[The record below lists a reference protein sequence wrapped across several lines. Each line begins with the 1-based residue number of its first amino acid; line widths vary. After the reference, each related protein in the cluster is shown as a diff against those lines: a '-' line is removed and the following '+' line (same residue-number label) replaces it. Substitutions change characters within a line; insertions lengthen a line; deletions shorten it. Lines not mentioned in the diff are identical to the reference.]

1 LNVVKKAD
9 IDSLPSHSV
18 TTEKLM
24 AAGPATLSFMGTV
37 RDGFSQMPALHRAL
51 PAIGSLAV
59 LLAIAGALI
68 PSFLLPER
76 LLLLGQQVAPLAL
89 VAIGQTLVVL
99 IGGIDLSVGAV
110 LTFSLVLGA
119 GISRGS
125 DALLPL
131 AILGCVGLGAG
142 IGLVNGV
149 LVTRLRLPALIS
161 TLAIAVLVDG
171 AAWVYTNGAPNG
183 SMPELL
189 QFAANGRAGIVPVA
203 DVIVLVVFAAVL
215 ILLTR
220 TVFGRRLYAVGANPR
235 TARLTGIHVERV
247 TVIAYV
253 LCGALAAAAGLLL
266 GGYIAVGT
274 LKAGEA
280 YVLNS
285 LAVVLIGGTS
295 LSGGEGG
302 VIGTIVGVAILAVL
316 TALLIQLSVPI
327 ALRSVLLAAIVV
339 VGAILQ
345 GRRMAK

>member
-1 LNVVKKAD
+1 MTTATGTLSVFGTIRDA
-9 IDSLPSHSV
+9 ISQRPTLHRTLPSIV
-18 TTEKLM
+18 
-24 AAGPATLSFMGTV
+24 
-37 RDGFSQMPALHRAL
+37 
-51 PAIGSLAV
+51 SLAV
-59 LLAIAGALI
+59 LLAVAGALI

-99 IGGIDLSVGAV
+99 IGGIDLSVGSV

-119 GISRGS
+119 GIARGS
-125 DALLPL
+125 NELLLP
-131 AILGCVGLGAG
+131 AVVVCLGAG
-142 IGLVNGV
+142 AFIGLVNGL

-161 TLAIAVLVDG
+161 TLATAVMVDG

-183 SMPELL
+183 SMPDIL
-189 QFAANGRAGIVPVA
+189 QFAANGKIGIVPIADIIVA
-203 DVIVLVVFAAVL
+203 LVFAAVL

-220 TVFGRRLYAVGANPR
+220 TVFGRRLYAVGANVR
-235 TARLTGIHVERV
+235 TARLTGIRVEEI

-253 LCGALAAAAGLLL
+253 LCGTLAAAAGLLL

-285 LAVVLIGGTS
+285 LAIVLIGGTS

-302 VIGTIVGVAILAVL
+302 VVGTIVGVMILAVL

-327 ALRSVLLAAIVV
+327 ALRSVLLALIVV

-345 GRRMAK
+345 GRRMTT

>member
-1 LNVVKKAD
+1 MTTATGTLSVFGTIRDA
-9 IDSLPSHSV
+9 ISQRPTLHRTLPSIV
-18 TTEKLM
+18 
-24 AAGPATLSFMGTV
+24 
-37 RDGFSQMPALHRAL
+37 
-51 PAIGSLAV
+51 SLAV
-59 LLAIAGALI
+59 LLAVAGALI

-99 IGGIDLSVGAV
+99 IGGIDLSVGSV

-119 GISRGS
+119 GIARGS
-125 DALLPL
+125 NELLLP
-131 AILGCVGLGAG
+131 AVVVCLGAG
-142 IGLVNGV
+142 AFIGLVNGL

-161 TLAIAVLVDG
+161 TLATAVMVHG

-183 SMPELL
+183 SMPDIL
-189 QFAANGRAGIVPVA
+189 QFAANGKIGIVPIADIIVA
-203 DVIVLVVFAAVL
+203 LVFAAVL

-220 TVFGRRLYAVGANPR
+220 TVFGRRLYAVGANVR
-235 TARLTGIHVERV
+235 TARLTGIRVEEI

-253 LCGALAAAAGLLL
+253 LCGTLAAAAGLLL

-285 LAVVLIGGTS
+285 LAIVLIGGTS

-302 VIGTIVGVAILAVL
+302 VVGTIVGVMILAVL

-327 ALRSVLLAAIVV
+327 ALRSVLLALIVV

-345 GRRMAK
+345 GRRMTT